1 MEISI
6 KFESYFSKLKDQQIN
21 LFLCGPPR
29 GEGGETKNLAPKIS
43 DVGPK
48 YSVDIP

>member
-6 KFESYFSKLKDQQIN
+6 KFASYFSKLKDQQIT
-21 LFLCGPPR
+21 LFLCGPLR
-29 GEGGETKNLAPKIS
+29 GEGGGTKNLAPKTS
-43 DVGPK
+43 YVGPK